1 MKELKD
7 ILLVEDEPALG
18 AVLLRYLKSHGYQV
32 EWSPTAEDALN
43 KFLDS
48 NFRLLLIDVQLPE
61 EDGFQLA
68 DKIKKISSTQPL
80 LFLTAMSGKEN
91 RKRGLAL
98 GAFDYIEKPFE
109 MDELMLKIQNILNFT
124 TQKPIDSSS
133 TEVIMLGN
141 MSFHKSRLALLAA
154 NGEQKNM
161 TVREAEILGF
171 LIERKNRLVLK
182 KEILL
187 KFWGD
192 TDYFNGKSLEV
203 FISRIRK
210 LLKEE
215 PSIKIDSIYGAG
227 YILIT
232 SEA

>member
-1 MKELKD
+1 MKEQKD

-18 AVLLRYLKSHGYQV
+18 AVLSRYLHNQGFTV
-32 EWSPTAEDALN
+32 VWSTSAEDAFDKVL
-43 KFLDS
+43 S
-48 NFRLLLIDVQLPE
+48 IAFRVMIIDVQLPE
-61 EDGFQLA
+61 EDGFLLA
-68 DKIKKISSTQPL
+68 EKIKKLKPTQPF
-80 LFLTAMSGKEN
+80 LFLTALAGKEN
-91 RKRGLAL
+91 RTRGLAL

-109 MDELMLKIQNILNFT
+109 MDELMLKIHNILQFT
-124 TQKPIDSSS
+124 LQKSVTTVTND
-133 TEVIMLGN
+133 VIALGN
-141 MSFHKSRLALLAA
+141 MSFNKNRLALVTAD
-154 NGEQKNM
+154 GVPKSM

-171 LIERKNRLVLK
+171 LAERKNTLVLK

-215 PSIKIDSIYGAG
+215 PTIRIDSIYGAG

-232 SEA
+232 AD